1 MSEKTILECLQ
12 GIQID
17 EKRRVEA
24 RTNAYKKQMRELAQF
39 DNNMEVQE
47 GEKQVIAADEP
58 DPIMDLIER
67 DVFNVVPVGSKA
79 YC

>member
-39 DNNMEVQE
+39 DNNMEV
-47 GEKQVIAADEP
+47 
-58 DPIMDLIER
+58 
-67 DVFNVVPVGSKA
+67 
-79 YC
+79 

>member
-1 MSEKTILECLQ
+1 M
-12 GIQID
+12 
-17 EKRRVEA
+17 EA